1 MVIETSDFSLL
12 GQVADL
18 EVKISADGALADAQI
33 LFLTVFFE
41 ADKPSFDLEGFE
53 VEPLTCNYK
62 NANWYVRLPD
72 VKFSGPQ

>member
-1 MVIETSDFSLL
+1 MVIETGDFSLL

-18 EVKISADGALADAQI
+18 EIRISTAEALADAQI

-53 VEPLTCNYK
+53 VEPLACNYK
-62 NANWYVRLPD
+62 NANWFVRLPE
-72 VKFSGPQ
+72 V